1 MIGSVSAGPVPGA
14 DRQHSEATCWQ
25 EIEWGD
31 YVIDLPLWEELA
43 PPGARVLELGCGA
56 GRVALHLGARERKV
70 VGVDDDGCLLADLGE
85 RAARMGIA
93 VCCVPADATALRL
106 GERFDSVLA
115 PLQLANVVEPEH
127 RAGLLRASR
136 RHLAPGGTLAL
147 SFLSEAGARE
157 LVDAYDALGEPR
169 ELPEPDV
176 REIDGCVYSSRP
188 LDMRL
193 VTSAQLDSKP
203 DREPPGEL
211 ANDSHTLVVSRHRV
225 VACTDGRRRETL
237 HEDRFHLFTPELL
250 VSEAAAEGLTLHALR
265 RVPET
270 AIDAAVSVFVFEA
283 ASGHGDS
290 HPGGRDE

>member
-93 VCCVPADATALRL
+93 VCCVP
-106 GERFDSVLA
+106 
-115 PLQLANVVEPEH
+115 
-127 RAGLLRASR
+127 
-136 RHLAPGGTLAL
+136 
-147 SFLSEAGARE
+147 
-157 LVDAYDALGEPR
+157 R

-193 VTSAQLDSKP
+193 VTSARLDSKP

-211 ANDSHTLVVSRHRV
+211 SDDSHTLVVSRHRV